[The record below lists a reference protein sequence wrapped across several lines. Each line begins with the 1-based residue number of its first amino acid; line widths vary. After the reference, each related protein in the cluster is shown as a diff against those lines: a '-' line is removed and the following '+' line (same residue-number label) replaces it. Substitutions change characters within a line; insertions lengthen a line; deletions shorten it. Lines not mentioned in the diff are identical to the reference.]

1 MVSPQDQNLLQTKST
16 KYLNNFIFFRSLR
29 QIAELKSLVEQLT
42 QEKTYLQDRCRFQ
55 TDEISK
61 LTSKNEA
68 LEYQIVQQN
77 TII

>member
-29 QIAELKSLVEQLT
+29 QIAELKRLMEQLT
-42 QEKTYLQDRCRFQ
+42 QEKTDLQERCRFQ

-68 LEYQIVQQN
+68 LEYQIVQ
-77 TII
+77 